1 MNIDFKKP
9 RYVIP
14 LVLLPFICILFYAYK
29 SGPGKETVQ
38 AGGGDSLQTQISQV
52 SEKVQNQGLSD
63 KLDAFRD
70 KFKKGDGYTAVGAIT
85 EEELTVATPGSLYN
99 DREKRMLDS
108 IDGAMKRKFSTASGR
123 SQPSYVPVVATG
135 AAKGYSKLE
144 QDKALA
150 IALSKLNT
158 SRNSGSIQGSERH
171 APTDPMQLFRA
182 QMALVDSMGK
192 ANDPELRAARE
203 RERLAAM
210 KGSAPVP
217 KPLAARKAADDDANF
232 NTVFPDRNDT
242 PLSAVIDQDITGYAS
257 SRLRIR
263 LLDDMLL
270 GKMRVERGSF
280 LYATISGFSGQRV
293 LLSVTSVFSGGQIY
307 PARLELYDL
316 DGMAGIYVPS
326 SAFRE
331 FTRDL
336 GGSSISGINLAQSEN
351 NNQLVM
357 GILTKMFQST
367 STAVSKLIRSNK
379 AKLKYNTLVYLI
391 DPNEL
396 KEKQDQL
403 Q

>member
-1 MNIDFKKP
+1 MTIDFKKP
-9 RYVIP
+9 RYVLP
-14 LVLLPFICILFYAYK
+14 LVLLPFICLLFYAYK
-29 SGPGKETVQ
+29 SGPGKETAAA
-38 AGGGDSLQTQISQV
+38 AGVDSLQTQISGV
-52 SEKVQNQGLSD
+52 SDKVRDQGLSD

-70 KFKKGDGYTAVGAIT
+70 KFKKGDGYTAVGSLA
-85 EEELTVATPGSLYN
+85 EEELTVTTPGSLYN

-108 IDGAMKRKFSTASGR
+108 IDGAMKRKFSGISQSRAS
-123 SQPSYVPVVATG
+123 SYVPAVSSASRSS
-135 AAKGYSKLE
+135 YSRLE
-144 QDKALA
+144 QDRALA
-150 IALSKLNT
+150 AALSKLNT
-158 SRNSGSIQGSERH
+158 PRNVAYQQPAEK
-171 APTDPMQLFRA
+171 ATATDPMQLFRA

-192 ANDPELRAARE
+192 ANDPELRAE
-203 RERLAAM
+203 RERQRQMALKNQM
-210 KGSAPVP
+210 PET
-217 KPLAARKAADDDANF
+217 KPLTARRAENLDGSF
-232 NTVFPDRNDT
+232 NTVMPQKEDA
-242 PLSAVIDQDITGYAS
+242 PLSAVIDQDITGFAS

-270 GKMRVERGSF
+270 GKVLIKRGSF

-293 LLSVTSVFSGGQIY
+293 LLIVTSIFSGGQIY
-307 PARLELYDL
+307 PAKLEIYDL

-357 GILTKMFQST
+357 GVLSKMFQST

-396 KEKQDQL
+396 KKKQEQL
-403 Q
+403 H

>member
-1 MNIDFKKP
+1 M
-9 RYVIP
+9 
-14 LVLLPFICILFYAYK
+14 LLPFICILFYAYK
-29 SGPGKETVQ
+29 SGPGKDTAAAAV
-38 AGGGDSLQTQISQV
+38 GGDSLQTEISKV

-63 KLDAFRD
+63 KLDAFRE
-70 KFKKGDGYTAVGAIT
+70 KFKKGDGYTAVGNIT
-85 EEELTVATPGSLYN
+85 EEELTVSSPSSLYN

-108 IDGAMKRKFSTASGR
+108 IDGAMKRKFSSV
-123 SQPSYVPVVATG
+123 SQRGPSYVPPVISG
-135 AAKGYSKLE
+135 GNRGYSKLE

-150 IALSKLNT
+150 LALSKLNT
-158 SRNSGSIQGSERH
+158 PKNTVSNQPQERNAG
-171 APTDPMQLFRA
+171 TDPMQLFRA

-192 ANDPELRAARE
+192 ANDPQYRAERE
-203 RERLAAM
+203 RERQS
-210 KGSAPVP
+210 KVKSVAPDA
-217 KPLAARKAADDDANF
+217 KPLAARKVENVDVDF
-232 NTVFPDRNDT
+232 NTVVPERET
-242 PLSAVIDQDITGYAS
+242 APLSAVVDQDITGYAS

-270 GKMRVERGSF
+270 GKMLIKKGSF

-293 LLSVTSVFSGGQIY
+293 LLSVTSIFCGGQIY
-307 PARLELYDL
+307 PARLDIYDL
-316 DGMAGIYVPS
+316 DGMAGIYVPA

-357 GILTKMFQST
+357 GVLTKMFQST

-396 KEKQDQL
+396 KKNQEQL
-403 Q
+403 H